1 MSKKELLIALLEEM
15 ESDLKRIDWQ
25 DIFIGVAVFGLVVLW
40 ILGVHYQW
48 WQTLT

>member
-1 MSKKELLIALLEEM
+1 MILRGLAELLEEM

-40 ILGVHYQW
+40 ILSVSMGW
-48 WQTLT
+48 M

>member
-1 MSKKELLIALLEEM
+1 MSKKDLLIALLEEM

-25 DIFIGVAVFGLVVLW
+25 DIFIAIAVFGLVVLW

-48 WQTLT
+48 W

>member
-1 MSKKELLIALLEEM
+1 MILQSLAELLEEM

-25 DIFIGVAVFGLVVLW
+25 DIFIAIAVFGLVVLW

-48 WQTLT
+48 W

>member
-1 MSKKELLIALLEEM
+1 MILQSLAELLEEM

-25 DIFIGVAVFGLVVLW
+25 DIFIAVSVFGLVVLW

-48 WQTLT
+48 C

>member
-1 MSKKELLIALLEEM
+1 MILQSLAELLEEM

-25 DIFIGVAVFGLVVLW
+25 DIFIAVAVFGLVVLW

-48 WQTLT
+48 C

>member
-1 MSKKELLIALLEEM
+1 MILQSLAELLEEM

-25 DIFIGVAVFGLVVLW
+25 DIFIAVAVFGLVVLW

-48 WQTLT
+48 W